1 MQLTV
6 GFPLI

>member
-6 GFPLI
+6 GTNG